1 MNSDEVKGL
10 RIQRSKL
17 MAELDRV
24 NNLLNQWDLDEST
37 WTPRSAK
44 GTPREE
50 FYRQAER
57 DQIRSGEYR
66 NTDSNGNYVTP
77 ENKQ

>member
-17 MAELDRV
+17 MAELERV
-24 NNLLNQWDLDEST
+24 NTLLNQWDLAEPT
-37 WTPRSAK
+37 WTPKSAQ
-44 GTPREE
+44 GTPRED

-57 DQIRSGEYR
+57 DSIRSGSYR

-77 ENKQ
+77 EDK